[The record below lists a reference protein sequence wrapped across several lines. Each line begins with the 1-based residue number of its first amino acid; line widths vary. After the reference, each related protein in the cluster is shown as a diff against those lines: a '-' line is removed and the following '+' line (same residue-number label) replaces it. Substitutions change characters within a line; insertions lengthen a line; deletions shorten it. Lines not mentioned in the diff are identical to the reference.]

1 MENKK
6 KHSRLP
12 MQVLLFFLFD
22 NGNREITEIPR
33 EVDQEQTIIAT
44 RRI

>member
-12 MQVLLFFLFD
+12 MQVLLFFFFGGGGISGLRWD
-22 NGNREITEIPR
+22 LALCSAVILG
-33 EVDQEQTIIAT
+33 VGVYD
-44 RRI
+44 